1 MVSTQISMTVSTVM
15 AAPSLSKMPLAVWHM
30 ISRVG
35 THNASCPTEKRD
47 GELHIEMRWPSFLR
61 GPMCGGTSGG
71 AAERGK
77 KNQWSPGDDRP
88 FLLNERNQGVPR
100 ENSAPPRNR
109 AQILVF
115 ASLAA
120 FCAHTSKMAKTEI

>member
-47 GELHIEMRWPSFLR
+47 GGLHIEMRWPSFLR

-71 AAERGK
+71 TAERGK
-77 KNQWSPGDDRP
+77 KKPVEPGRRQP
-88 FLLNERNQGVPR
+88 FFV
-100 ENSAPPRNR
+100 
-109 AQILVF
+109 
-115 ASLAA
+115 
-120 FCAHTSKMAKTEI
+120 K